1 MSQTSTLISK
11 LVADWPPV
19 DWCDVTVLLAA
30 SGGADSVALVQA
42 LHRLRAGGVGRLIL
56 SHFNH
61 GLRGAES
68 DGDQAFVEEL
78 GRELGVRVVVGRRD
92 GVTERGREGERSEES
107 LRELRY
113 EFLARMANE
122 TGARFVVTAHTADD
136 HVETVLHNILR
147 GTGLAGLAGIPRT
160 RPLTGAATLIRPL
173 LSVTR
178 AEVLEYL
185 AALGQGYRVDSSN
198 ASVEYTRNRIR
209 RELLPY
215 LESNFNPQV
224 REALAR
230 LSQIAGAANEWMEH
244 EAELALGAT
253 ARRIKGGIE
262 LDAHALAS
270 QPAFLAQLVLRA
282 LWRQQDWPLQD
293 MSHEKWAQLLAFAAA
308 SDDGQPLSRRDFPGN
323 IRAEKQ
329 GGILRLTRPVES
341 GVR

>member
-1 MSQTSTLISK
+1 MSDAPRFIEQ
-11 LVADWPPV
+11 LVADWPPER
-19 DWCDVTVLLAA
+19 WRDVTVLVAV
-30 SGGADSVALVQA
+30 SGGADSVALVRA
-42 LHRLRAGGVGRLIL
+42 LHELRGEGEGRLVVA
-56 SHFNH
+56 HFNH

-78 GRELGVRVVVGRRD
+78 GRELGVRVVVGRSE
-92 GVTERGREGERSEES
+92 GAKERGSEGERSEES

-113 EFLARMANE
+113 EFLARVADE
-122 TGARFVVTAHTADD
+122 AGARFVATAHTADD
-136 HVETVLHNILR
+136 QVETVLHNILR

-173 LSVTR
+173 LGVTR

-185 AALGQGYRVDSSN
+185 AELGQGYRDDSSN

-224 REALAR
+224 REALTR
-230 LSQIAGAANEWMEH
+230 LSHIADAANEWMEH

-253 ARRIKGGIE
+253 TRPIKGGVE

-282 LWRQQDWPLQD
+282 LWRQQGWRLQD

-329 GGILRLTRPVES
+329 GGILRLTRPAD
-341 GVR
+341 